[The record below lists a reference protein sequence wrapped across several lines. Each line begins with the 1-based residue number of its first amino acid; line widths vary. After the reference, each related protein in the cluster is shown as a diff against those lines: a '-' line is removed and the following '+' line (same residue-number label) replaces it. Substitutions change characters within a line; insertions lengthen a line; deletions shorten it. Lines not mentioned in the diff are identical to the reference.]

1 MKKHV
6 IQIITIVLL
15 LAAGRILG
23 GIIPFPAPLISMIL
37 FLILLLTNILNE
49 EHYRG
54 GLSDLILKNLAF
66 FFLPPA
72 LRVLGSLDLF
82 EGVVVKLL
90 LVMLISNVLI
100 MGVTGMVT
108 QKLLK
113 GEHHD

>member
-1 MKKHV
+1 MKKHI
-6 IQIITIVLL
+6 IQILSIVLL

-23 GIIPFPAPLISMIL
+23 KLIPFPAPLISMIL
-37 FLILLLTNILNE
+37 FLVLLLTGLLNE

-66 FFLPPA
+66 FFLPPSV
-72 LRVLGSLDLF
+72 RVLGSLNLF
-82 EGVVVKLL
+82 EGVIFKLL
-90 LVMLISNVLI
+90 LVMLVSNVLI

-108 QKLLK
+108 QRLLK